1 VIGDELKNKLTET
14 ENNLKAK
21 QEETDRQKKELQDQE
36 KYKFNLFNLFMIY
49 LKKRK

>member
-1 VIGDELKNKLTET
+1 MIEDDLSNRLTET
-14 ENNLKAK
+14 ESNLKAK
-21 QEETDRQKKELQDQE
+21 QNEVDEQKKELQDQK